1 MTSKRCKENDFKYLV
16 SHLNELDQFI
26 ICLINEKYD
35 SIRRMYPLGVT
46 EYVATTYYG
55 ESEID
60 KKERVI
66 NHQEEI
72 KNCKKQRKYII
83 SLKQNI
89 LKGFLPLKNI
99 ILTMTEKIQRNY
111 LCRK

>member
-1 MTSKRCKENDFKYLV
+1 MTSKKRNENDSKYIV

-26 ICLINEKYD
+26 IRLINEKYN
-35 SIRRMYPLGVT
+35 SIRRMYPLGVN
-46 EYVATTYYG
+46 EYVAITYYG

-72 KNCKKQRKYII
+72 KKLQEAKDIYNKPQI
-83 SLKQNI
+83 
-89 LKGFLPLKNI
+89 
-99 ILTMTEKIQRNY
+99 RN
-111 LCRK
+111 L